1 RDGNGFPTRRSSDL
15 GVAQDYFRT
24 KESKKEVNVVEEAQ
38 IVEPVGSEAMMD
50 SSIDSQERVTV
61 YDDDTMPYSF
71 LWWLHKTRLE
81 YAETYQPYVKSPLG
95 PMMPSNDDIAK
106 IHEKLDTQLLD
117 QQKIGRASCRESV

>member
-81 YAETYQPYVKSPLG
+81 YAERSEEHTSALQSR
-95 PMMPSNDDIAK
+95 
-106 IHEKLDTQLLD
+106 EK
-117 QQKIGRASCRESV
+117 